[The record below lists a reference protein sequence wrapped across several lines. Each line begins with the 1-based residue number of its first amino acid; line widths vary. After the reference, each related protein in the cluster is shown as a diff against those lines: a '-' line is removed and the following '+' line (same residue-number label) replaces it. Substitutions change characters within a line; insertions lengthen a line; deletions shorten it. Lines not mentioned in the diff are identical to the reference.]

1 MDNQLLNVLVRA
13 ERLST
18 GAVDKSGVQ
27 QQHPF
32 VEAAKRNQGP
42 PQQSR
47 HSSLISSAKN
57 FQNNSEASM
66 ADGIISVA

>member
-1 MDNQLLNVLVRA
+1 MDNQLLNILVRA

-18 GAVDKSGVQ
+18 GAVDKSGV

>member
-13 ERLST
+13 EHLST
-18 GAVDKSGVQ
+18 VAVDKSGVE
-27 QQHPF
+27 QHPF
-32 VEAAKRNQGP
+32 VEAAKRNQGL

-66 ADGIISVA
+66 ADDIISDA

>member
-18 GAVDKSGVQ
+18 GAVDKS
-27 QQHPF
+27 
-32 VEAAKRNQGP
+32 AASTKGCCCTPKRNQGP

>member
-13 ERLST
+13 ECLST
-18 GAVDKSGVQ
+18 GAVDKSGV

-47 HSSLISSAKN
+47 HSSLIGSAKN
-57 FQNNSEASM
+57 FHNSEASM
-66 ADGIISVA
+66 ALSQLHEK